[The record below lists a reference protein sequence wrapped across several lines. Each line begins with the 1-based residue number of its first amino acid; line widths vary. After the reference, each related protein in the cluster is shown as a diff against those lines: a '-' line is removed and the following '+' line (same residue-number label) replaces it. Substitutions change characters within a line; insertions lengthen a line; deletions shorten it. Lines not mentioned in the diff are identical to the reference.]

1 MSLTNARQIDF
12 AVRTLALVAFG
23 AALVVAI
30 SDWAVRRKLLPAVRR
45 VITLVRRTGDPLLR
59 PIERRLASAGGN
71 PEDAPYWL
79 LGIVVVAGL
88 LVMTLV
94 RWLTGSIELMLAM
107 RTAGPLV
114 WIRVLIGAAT
124 SLVMMA
130 IVVRVIGLWLGAGR
144 YNRWMRAVYRLT
156 DWIIEPL
163 RRLLPPMGALDLG
176 PIVAYLLLLVVRIL
190 LMALL
195 P

>member
-1 MSLTNARQIDF
+1 MSLTIARQIDF
-12 AVRTLALVAFG
+12 AVRTFAVVAFG
-23 AALVVAI
+23 AALVVVI
-30 SDWAVRRKLLPAVRR
+30 THWAVRRKLLQPFGGWPR
-45 VITLVRRTGDPLLR
+45 LVRRTGDPLLR
-59 PIERRLASAGGN
+59 PIERRIASAGGN
-71 PEDAPYWL
+71 PEDAPFWL
-79 LGIVVVAGL
+79 LGLVVVAGL
-88 LVMTLV
+88 LGMTLV
-94 RWLTGSIELMLAM
+94 RWLAGSIELVLAL
-107 RTAGPLV
+107 RSAGPLV

-124 SLVMMA
+124 SLVMAA

-144 YNRWMRAVYRLT
+144 YNRWMRAAYWLT

-176 PIVAYLLLLVVRIL
+176 PIVAYLLLLVVRTL

>member
-23 AALVVAI
+23 AALVLAI

-79 LGIVVVAGL
+79 IGIVVVAGL

-94 RWLTGSIELMLAM
+94 RLLTGSIELMLAM

>member
-23 AALVVAI
+23 AALVLAI

>member
-1 MSLTNARQIDF
+1 MSLTIARQIDF

-23 AALVVAI
+23 AALVLVV
-30 SDWAVRRKLLPAVRR
+30 SHWAVRRKLLPAVRR
-45 VITLVRRTGDPLLR
+45 VAALVRRTGDPLLR

-71 PEDAPYWL
+71 LEDAPYWL

-94 RWLTGSIELMLAM
+94 RWVTGSIELAIAL
-107 RTAGPLV
+107 RGAGPLV
-114 WIRVLIGAAT
+114 WIRVLVGAAT
-124 SLVMMA
+124 ALLMGA
-130 IVVRVIGLWLGAGR
+130 IVVRVIGLWLGVGR

-156 DWIIEPL
+156 DWIIEPV
-163 RRLLPPMGALDLG
+163 RRLLPAMGALDLG
-176 PIVAYLLLLVVRIL
+176 PIVAYLLLLVVRML